1 MPNYCNDNVM
11 CADMKCK
18 FLHYKTME
26 ERQRI
31 RKIFE
36 DNKEEMSKF
45 MEEVNPKIWNCRYH
59 LLCYEAT
66 CKNNHSGY
74 ALDARKVIKK
84 AIRKEEQKEKIAKE
98 IASKK
103 AGEKLVW
110 ADECQNCGEVGKNNK
125 KGMVFVIYFY
135 KELL

>member
-1 MPNYCNDNVM
+1 MPNYCKDNVM
-11 CADMKCK
+11 CADENCK
-18 FLHYKTME
+18 LLHYKTVV

-36 DNKEEMSKF
+36 ENKDEMSKF
-45 MEEVNPKIWNCRYH
+45 MEAITPKVWTCRYH

-74 ALDARKVIKK
+74 ALDARKVIKR

-98 IASKK
+98 IAEKK
-103 AGEKLVW
+103 AGVAKEIVW
-110 ADECQNCGEVGKNNK
+110 ADEC
-125 KGMVFVIYFY
+125 
-135 KELL
+135 